1 MIKVILH
8 YELYEGRWRSGEDE
22 PDWLRAEQ
30 EEQDWLR
37 AQQEEQDHLRT
48 EQEMHSQASRQPAI
62 SRR

>member
-1 MIKVILH
+1 MIKLTFH
-8 YELYEGRWRSGEDE
+8 YELYDGRWRPGKDE

-48 EQEMHSQASRQPAI
+48 EQEMHSQPSRQPAI